1 MMVTTGGRGLSF
13 AVSSSSMTSFA
24 ERVSSKVTS
33 GLSSRVMGCPFVISP
48 MTSSA
53 VAKSTLSLMVLMMPS
68 MNRVLIISAPAMPV
82 FSLRT
87 LMGTGSL
94 VMTAWSMTV
103 T

>member
-1 MMVTTGGRGLSF
+1 
-13 AVSSSSMTSFA
+13 
-24 ERVSSKVTS
+24 
-33 GLSSRVMGCPFVISP
+33 

-68 MNRVLIISAPAMPV
+68 MEQGLDY
-82 FSLRT
+82 LRSRYAR
-87 LMGTGSL
+87 LFAEDFDGHGIA